1 MAFTLSVITFIAGFI
16 PIVGAVVAGTLAV
29 LVALVSL
36 GFTKALIVLAIVIV
50 VQQLEGNIL
59 SPMLQSRAMDLHPV
73 IVLISVTV
81 GGGLFGLVGA
91 FLAVPVAAMIAVAYR
106 YVLDML
112 RIHSGE
118 RTADELDF
126 VTPEG
131 LTIAKIAEEESAH
144 EREEWHKERDW
155 SAAPVIDEVPQPS
168 ERVSKTSGV
177 NTGVSKGLN
186 PSLKKLREQ
195 SAKLRRL
202 GVKRNR

>member
-1 MAFTLSVITFIAGFI
+1 
-16 PIVGAVVAGTLAV
+16 
-29 LVALVSL
+29 
-36 GFTKALIVLAIVIV
+36 
-50 VQQLEGNIL
+50 
-59 SPMLQSRAMDLHPV
+59 MDLHPV

-118 RTADELDF
+118 RTAEELDF

-155 SAAPVIDEVPQPS
+155 SAAPVIDEVRQPS
-168 ERVSKTSGV
+168 ERAAKTTGV
-177 NTGVSKGLN
+177 NQGLN

>member
-1 MAFTLSVITFIAGFI
+1 MAFTLSVITFVAGFI

-118 RTADELDF
+118 RTAEELDF

-144 EREEWHKERDW
+144 EREEWHQERDW
-155 SAAPVIDEVPQPS
+155 SAA
-168 ERVSKTSGV
+168 R
-177 NTGVSKGLN
+177 
-186 PSLKKLREQ
+186 Q
-195 SAKLRRL
+195 S
-202 GVKRNR
+202 

>member
-1 MAFTLSVITFIAGFI
+1 M
-16 PIVGAVVAGTLAV
+16 
-29 LVALVSL
+29 
-36 GFTKALIVLAIVIV
+36 
-50 VQQLEGNIL
+50 
-59 SPMLQSRAMDLHPV
+59 
-73 IVLISVTV
+73 

-126 VTPEG
+126 YTSEG
-131 LTIAKIAEEESAH
+131 AVIAKIAEEESAH
-144 EREEWHKERDW
+144 ERQEWHQERDW
-155 SAAPVIDEVPQPS
+155 SAAPIIDEVPQPA
-168 ERVSKTSGV
+168 ERVSKTPGV